1 MHNDNSPLEGLT
13 YFIHAFGCQMNK
25 HDSERV
31 CGMLDACGCQQV
43 NKVEDSDVCIFLTCC
58 VREAADTRMFG
69 QLESLK
75 NMDLKPDSPLSK
87 RIFVIGGCIAQR
99 DGEELLKN
107 YDFIDIVIGTQV
119 LSHLKSLLESCAL
132 NGERSCL
139 TPEQSLEFASDLPS
153 TREHSWS
160 AWLPITS
167 GCNNFCTYCIV
178 PYVRGREKSREF
190 EDIIKEANDLVAQGV
205 QEITLL
211 GQNVNSYGR
220 DLYGSPR
227 FAEILKAVSDTGV
240 PRLRFLTS
248 HPKDLKDEVIE
259 QFGRLPNLEP
269 AIHLPLQAGSNKVLS
284 DMNRKYDFERYFELV
299 QKLREARPDVAIS
312 TDIIVGFP
320 TETEE
325 DFKCTLE
332 AVDQVKFASA
342 FTFIYS
348 KRKGTPAA
356 KITNCST
363 DEEIHKRFNLL
374 TDKIA
379 LSAHEFNVPFKGKT
393 VKALIEGMSKKDDG
407 VLRGIS
413 EHSQVVHAPI
423 EEGKTKED
431 YIGKIA
437 EVFVEEPK
445 TWYLS
450 GRIV

>member
-1 MHNDNSPLEGLT
+1 MQADNSPLNGLT

-31 CGMLDACGCQQV
+31 CGMLDSCGCQQV
-43 NKVEDSDVCIFLTCC
+43 ARPKESDICIFLTCC

-69 QLESLK
+69 QLESMK
-75 NMDLKPDSPLSK
+75 NIDLRQDSPLDK

-107 YDFIDIVIGTQV
+107 YSFIDIVIGTQV
-119 LSHLKSLLESCAL
+119 LSHLTSMINDCVLVGK
-132 NGERSCL
+132 RSCL
-139 TPEQSLEFASDLPS
+139 TPEKSLEFASDLPS
-153 TREHSWS
+153 TREHSWA

-178 PYVRGREKSREF
+178 PYVRGREKSRQF
-190 EDIIKEANDLVAQGV
+190 EDIVKEAKVLCKQGV

-220 DLYGSPR
+220 DLYGEPR
-227 FAEILKAVSDTGV
+227 FADVLKAVSDTGIN
-240 PRLRFLTS
+240 RLRFLTS

-259 QFGRLPNLEP
+259 MFSKCSNLMP
-269 AIHLPLQAGSNKVLS
+269 SIHLPLQAGSDKVLA
-284 DMNRKYDFERYFELV
+284 DMNRKYDFDRYFELV
-299 QKLREARPDVAIS
+299 QKLRDVRPDIAIS

-320 TETEE
+320 TETQK
-325 DFKCTLE
+325 DFEATLD
-332 AVDQVKFASA
+332 AVDKVKYASA

-356 KITNCST
+356 SMTNCST
-363 DEEIHKRFNLL
+363 DAEIHKRFSLL
-374 TDKIA
+374 TEKIA
-379 LSAHEFNVPFKGKT
+379 ECAHDFNAPFKDKT
-393 VKALIEGMSKKDDG
+393 VKALIEGTSKKDDG

-423 EEGKTKED
+423 QPGKTKDD
-431 YIGKIA
+431 YVGKIID
-437 EVFVEEPK
+437 VLVEDAK

-450 GRIV
+450 GKIV